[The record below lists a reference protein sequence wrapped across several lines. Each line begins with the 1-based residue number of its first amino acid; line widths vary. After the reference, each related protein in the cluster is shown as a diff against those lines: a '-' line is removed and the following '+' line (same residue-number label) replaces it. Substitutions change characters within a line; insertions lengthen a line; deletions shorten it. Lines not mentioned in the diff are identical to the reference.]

1 MGPQGGG
8 ANGPP
13 PILDLKVILATEE
26 VSYLFG
32 FDGVLLAQLKQ
43 QTGANIGITDGDPNL
58 TQEYVLCIGGTI
70 DIIFK
75 VPIIKSTD
83 QLYSLNGCCF
93 SP

>member
-1 MGPQGGG
+1 MANQGVGPQGGD

-43 QTGANIGITDGDPNL
+43 QTGANIGITDGDSNL

-75 VPIIKSTD
+75 VLIMKRTD
-83 QLYSLNGCCF
+83 QL
-93 SP
+93 

>member
-1 MGPQGGG
+1 MGTQGGG
-8 ANGPP
+8 SNGPP

-43 QTGANIGITDGDPNL
+43 QTGANIGITDGDPNS

-75 VPIIKSTD
+75 VLFKKSTA
-83 QLYSLNGCCF
+83 QLLLLTGR
-93 SP
+93 